1 MDGTAAAIARKVLQ
15 RLRCMCFRRAAA
27 RTFSALELRKK
38 AKRWQRRRALAL
50 HLLDIRPA
58 GQGVRI
64 RITHRP
70 REHDV
75 EGVSLDSLRP
85 GSVCDVSAALGSW
98 LIVQGYADP
107 EMRRTQED
115 GALERRRTRSGLP
128 DRRSK

>member
-1 MDGTAAAIARKVLQ
+1 MLVKCWNDSGVRASGVQ
-15 RLRCMCFRRAAA
+15 RLVQ
-27 RTFSALELRKK
+27 SLRSSYEK
-38 AKRWQRRRALAL
+38 
-50 HLLDIRPA
+50 RPA
-58 GQGVRI
+58 SASEHEGWHFTCSNSAAQDTGVRI

-115 GALERRRTRSGLP
+115 GRARERRRTRTGLP
-128 DRRSK
+128 DRRRK